1 MSASDDNQ
9 QRPIAQVEAPE
20 PGGELKPDPEA
31 QGAEA
36 HEPDL
41 EAAQAAATKRNVLVT
56 VSDCV
61 CAALACATSVR

>member
-9 QRPIAQVEAPE
+9 QRPIAEEPEPGAAPE
-20 PGGELKPDPEA
+20 PAAPTE
-31 QGAEA
+31 GAETNEA
-36 HEPDL
+36 DL
-41 EAAQAAATKRNVLVT
+41 AKGQESAAKRTVLVT